1 MKIQL
6 NFCGVVCVYWHL
18 YLQSVHSVSV
28 DLAVRSPQVSL
39 RLVIYWPSDYMQSW
53 MGVQSLPM
61 CEIDFITLSSLRSSQ
76 KHDVRSNFVNWIE
89 ILDTWFIWEYLLIHV
104 IHVPVSTPLLWYL
117 GIQYSSPSLL
127 KWVFWLAEYL
137 I

>member
-1 MKIQL
+1 MEL
-6 NFCGVVCVYWHL
+6 CVWTGHL

-28 DLAVRSPQVSL
+28 DQAVRSRQVSL

-76 KHDVRSNFVNWIE
+76 KHDVRSSFVKRIK
-89 ILDTWFIWEYLLIHV
+89 ILQGAWLWEYLLI

-117 GIQYSSPSLL
+117 GIQYSSPSLP
-127 KWVFWLAEYL
+127 KWAFWLAEYL

>member
-6 NFCGVVCVYWHL
+6 NFCGVVYWHL

-28 DLAVRSPQVSL
+28 DLAMRSPQVSL

-76 KHDVRSNFVNWIE
+76 KHDVRSSFVKRIK
-89 ILDTWFIWEYLLIHV
+89 ILQGAWLWEYLLI